1 MTTDASGARRRLLGA
16 TAVMASGTAI
26 SRVLG
31 FVRTMLVAF
40 ALGNVTTQGDTFTL
54 ATVVPNNLY
63 MIFAGGALNQ
73 VLVPQVVRH
82 IHADADDGEAYVN
95 RIMTAF
101 LLALGVVTVVAVA
114 FTPQVMSLWMGS
126 SWFSGRLAAHRG
138 ALFFLAYLTM
148 PQLFF
153 YGAFF
158 LIGQVLNARE
168 RFGPLMWAPIVNNL
182 VQIVVLGSYAVIWAR
197 QADHS
202 VPFTG
207 DQVLLLGIG
216 STVGIVAQT
225 AALLPAMR
233 AIGFRYRPRLDLRG
247 AGLGQTFH
255 LAKWAIGY
263 VLLTQAAAVVVTRL
277 ASDATVVDP
286 TRAGPGLLAY
296 NEAYL
301 TWILPHSLL
310 TVSLATAML
319 PAASRAAASGDLAG
333 VADETTRTLRLANT
347 FIVPAA
353 VGLAVLAAPFANLVF
368 GNGAGASDWRAVG
381 LTLVCFAVGL
391 VPYTIQYVC
400 LRGFYALEK
409 MRTAFWLQVPISG
422 ANAALAWAWVTL
434 DPDPMTVAPR
444 LALSYSASYL
454 LGAVITQLALRRSLP
469 TLDAAGSLAHAAR
482 VLGAAAPGAAVAWGL
497 TWLASGHG
505 KVAVAAGFVAALAAF
520 GLLFVLVARRVG
532 VAEVDEIVGT
542 LTRRLGG
549 RLGRLLG
556 GRAGGAGGR
565 GRR

>member
-1 MTTDASGARRRLLGA
+1 VTAQPDASGANRRLLGA
-16 TAVMASGTAI
+16 TALMASGTMI

-31 FVRTMLVAF
+31 FGRTMLVAF

-82 IHADADDGEAYVN
+82 IHADDDVGEAYVN

-101 LLALGVVTVVAVA
+101 LLALAVVTAFALV

-126 SWFSGRLAAHRG
+126 AWSAGRLAAHRD

-182 VQIVVLGSYAVIWAR
+182 VQIVVLGTYAAIWAG

-202 VPFTG
+202 VPFTRE
-207 DQVLLLGIG
+207 QVLLLGIG

-225 AALLPAMR
+225 AALIPAMR

-277 ASDATVVDP
+277 ASAATVVDP
-286 TRAGPGLLAY
+286 SRAGPGLLAY

-319 PAASRAAASGDLAG
+319 PAASRAAASGDLGG
-333 VADETTRTLRLANT
+333 VADETTRTLRLADT

-353 VGLAVLAAPFANLVF
+353 VGLGVLAAPFANLVF
-368 GNGAGASDWRAVG
+368 GNGAGAADWRAVG
-381 LTLVCFAVGL
+381 LTLVCFSVGL
-391 VPYTIQYVC
+391 LPYTVQYVY
-400 LRGFYALEK
+400 LRGFYALER
-409 MRTAFWLQVPISG
+409 MRTAFWLQVPISA
-422 ANAALAWAWVTL
+422 ANGVLAWAWVTV

-444 LALSYSASYL
+444 LAACYSLSYV
-454 LGAVITQLALRRSLP
+454 LGAVITQLALKRLLP
-469 TLDAAGSLAHAAR
+469 GLDAVGALAHAAR
-482 VLGAAAPGAAVAWGL
+482 ALAAAVPGGLVAWGA
-497 TWLASGHG
+497 TWAASGHG
-505 KVAVAAGFVAALAAF
+505 KLVVAASFVAALGAF
-520 GLLFVLVARRVG
+520 GGLYVPIARLLG
-532 VAEVDEIVGT
+532 VTEVDEIVGA

-549 RLGRLLG
+549 RF
-556 GRAGGAGGR
+556 A
-565 GRR
+565 RRRS